1 MLPFGVRIFL
11 ILIFIGGIVALIG
24 DYIGHRI
31 GRRRLTLFN
40 LRPRYTA
47 MLITITTG
55 ILIAVTTLMLLL
67 AVSQDAR
74 TALFGME
81 KLRKEL
87 GDQSQQLN
95 KTREELII
103 LATDKEKTAK
113 ELAEIDKNL
122 LSSKEQLLKAG
133 QEIVTLKSAK
143 EKLRKEVEISRTG
156 DVLFK
161 IGDALLVSV
170 IMAGPEKAKLDKG
183 LQKILSAADVY
194 VRSYGIKNR
203 EHLIIVSPEEY
214 NQILGALQKQSG
226 QMVVKVVV
234 TSNTLFGEAVPV
246 KFELSANKLVYKA
259 DDIIAETDIKPAL
272 SIPELETEIKKLLVT
287 SQQHAREAGVVPDPS
302 GSLGSV
308 SYAEIS
314 SLSKKI
320 NAHKRGAL
328 VKTLAAKDTYAIGP
342 VEIKFRVFYQ

>member
-1 MLPFGVRIFL
+1 MLPFGVRIFI

-31 GRRRLTLFN
+31 GRRKLTIFN
-40 LRPRYTA
+40 LRPRHTA

-81 KLRKEL
+81 KLRTEL
-87 GDQSQQLN
+87 GDQREQLS
-95 KTREELII
+95 KTREEI
-103 LATDKEKTAK
+103 LLLASDKEKTAK
-113 ELAEIDKNL
+113 ELAEIDNKL
-122 LSSKEQLLKAG
+122 LASKEQLMKADR
-133 QEIVTLKSAK
+133 EIITLKSAK
-143 EKLRKEVEISRTG
+143 EKLRKEVEISRKG

-161 IGDALLVSV
+161 IGDTLLVSV
-170 IMAGPEKAKLDKG
+170 IMAGPEKSKLDKG
-183 LQKILSAADVY
+183 LQKILSAADAY

-214 NQILGALQKQSG
+214 NQTLAALQKQSG
-226 QMVVKVVV
+226 QMVIKVLV
-234 TSNTLFGEAVPV
+234 TSNTLFGESVPV
-246 KFELSANKLVYKA
+246 KFEISANKLIYKA
-259 DDIIAETDIKPAL
+259 EELIAEADIKPAL
-272 SIPELETEIKKLLVT
+272 SIPELEMEIKKLLAA
-287 SQQHAREAGVVPDPS
+287 SHQQARESGVVPDPS

-314 SLSKKI
+314 ALSKKI
-320 NAHKRGAL
+320 KAHKSGAL
-328 VKTLAAKDTYAIGP
+328 VKTLAAKDTYSIGP
-342 VEIKFRVFYQ
+342 LEIKFRVFYQ